1 MENTTDCL
9 STMATICRIMI
20 ETPEYSQRFKNPKT
34 VLFCQRVL
42 VGTIILYDHVHLIGA
57 FSKKNPAIDV
67 GYSDCPSCDIYQ
79 SFFAQIRASVKAL
92 KMHANPRQEDLLTAL
107 RYSTKHL
114 NDEDTPKA
122 TKALFE

>member
-1 MENTTDCL
+1 
-9 STMATICRIMI
+9 MATICRIMI

-67 GYSDCPSCDIYQ
+67 GLYEINQDSPIT
-79 SFFAQIRASVKAL
+79 AQIRASVKAL
-92 KMHANPRQEDLLTAL
+92 KMHANPRQEDLLNAL